1 MKNKGK
7 NKEYRCVVS
16 GKVIPPERLEAL
28 EMLGIPESRWTC
40 VEHALDLPRKG
51 VYLGENGTSEL
62 LIVSKVYNDSV
73 RSVFRS
79 SKKETPATEDAEEPS
94 EEKAAYNEKEFN
106 YYVSDEEQVDPEEKI
121 EIIKRHQ
128 D

>member
-1 MKNKGK
+1 MEK
-7 NKEYRCVVS
+7 KEDKVFRCVVS

-28 EMLGIPESRWTC
+28 EMLGVPESRWTC
-40 VEHALDLPRKG
+40 VEHALDIPRKG

-73 RSVFRS
+73 RSVFRG
-79 SKKETPATEDAEEPS
+79 SKKEAASPEEDTAEEKS
-94 EEKAAYNEKEFN
+94 AYDEKEFN

-121 EIIKRHQ
+121 EIIKRHES
-128 D
+128 